1 MKLAELNTEFSKKM
15 YSHSEEIAREM
26 MHGMLKEYNYKLKDK
41 EEEEQSVNIFLQC
54 VHIIA
59 EGLQGGNVLNRASAW
74 GEAMGKLSIENNGEL
89 GPSLL
94 SVSIYKKAIL
104 FFIQR
109 ETRNMKISFEILVE
123 MIADIDHIFNLF
135 VYGFSNAF
143 TRNAEYLLKKSEQ
156 LYLKI
161 SAPIVPISKATAV
174 LPLIGEINEFRSETI
189 IQDTLEACVKN
200 RFETIVIDLSG
211 VYEVDL
217 VGIEVLYK
225 LIRSLNLLGVTPVMT
240 GMSAGISKT
249 FAELGITLSNV
260 QFFHSLEQALKTI
273 KLY

>member
-1 MKLAELNTEFSKKM
+1 MKLAELKTEFSKKM

-41 EEEEQSVNIFLQC
+41 DEEEQSVNIFLQC

-109 ETRNMKISFEILVE
+109 ETHNMKISFVILVE

-143 TRNAEYLLKKSEQ
+143 TQNAEYLLKKSEQ

>member
-41 EEEEQSVNIFLQC
+41 DEEEQSVNIFLQC

-89 GPSLL
+89 GTSLL

>member
-1 MKLAELNTEFSKKM
+1 MKLAELKTEFSKKM

-59 EGLQGGNVLNRASAW
+59 EGLHGGNVLNRASAW

>member
-1 MKLAELNTEFSKKM
+1 MKLAELKTEFSKKM

-26 MHGMLKEYNYKLKDK
+26 MHGMLKEYNYKLKNKD
-41 EEEEQSVNIFLQC
+41 EEEQTVNIFLQC

>member
-41 EEEEQSVNIFLQC
+41 EEEEHSVNIFLQC

-89 GPSLL
+89 GTSLL

>member
-1 MKLAELNTEFSKKM
+1 MKLGELKKEFSKRM
-15 YSHSEEIAREM
+15 YFQSEEIARGM
-26 MHGMLKEYNYKLKDK
+26 IDGMLKEFHYQFKNK
-41 EEEEQSVNIFLQC
+41 EEEEQTFNIFLQC

-74 GEAMGKLSIENNGEL
+74 GEAIGKLSIENNGEL

-109 ETRNMKISFEILVE
+109 ETRNMKISFEMLVE

-143 TRNAEYLLKKSEQ
+143 TQNAEYLLEKSEQ

-161 SAPIVPISKATAV
+161 SVPIVPISKATAV
-174 LPLIGEINEFRSETI
+174 LPLIGEINEIRSETI

-200 RFETIVIDLSG
+200 RFETLVIDLSG

-225 LIRSLNLLGVTPVMT
+225 LIRSLNLLGVTPLVT
-240 GMSAGISKT
+240 GMSASISKT
-249 FAELGITLSNV
+249 FAELGISLSNV
-260 QFFHSLEQALKTI
+260 QCFHSLEQALKTI
-273 KLY
+273 NLY